1 MLKYL
6 FGIFMGIVFIL
17 VLVSTIYPEVY
28 EELMSGAFWAAAV
41 EVVRGWIAA
50 IKAMV
55 N

>member
-6 FGIFMGIVFIL
+6 FGIFVGIVFIL

-28 EELMSGAFWAAAV
+28 EELMSGAFWAAAI
-41 EVVRGWIAA
+41 EVVKDWIAA
-50 IKAMV
+50 VKAMM